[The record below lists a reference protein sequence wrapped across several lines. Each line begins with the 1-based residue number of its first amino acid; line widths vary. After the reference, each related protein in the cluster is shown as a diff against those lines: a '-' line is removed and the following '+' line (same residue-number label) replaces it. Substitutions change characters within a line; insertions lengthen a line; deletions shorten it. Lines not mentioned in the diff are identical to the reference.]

1 MSTRTKIIAILGILI
16 VLLVAILLIW
26 NLTRAKQD
34 TAGSILQ
41 KPQSTT
47 QANNTPAVIILSAS
61 KSEVK
66 VGENFSV
73 SINISSRQPSDG
85 TDIILLY
92 DPKLLSVDAGT
103 SGKPVAVGSI
113 YPEYPINNDDKNGLI
128 KVSGISSLSE
138 SSIASGL
145 FGTVTFK
152 ANTAGKAVIRLDFTK
167 GSTIDSNVIE
177 SESSNDILEAVQNV
191 EVLIQ

>member
-1 MSTRTKIIAILGILI
+1 MNKKIIIILVVLAILITLGLSLYIL
-16 VLLVAILLIW
+16 
-26 NLTRAKQD
+26 NLNKPKTE
-34 TAGSILQ
+34 TAGSIL
-41 KPQSTT
+41 KET
-47 QANNTPAVIILSAS
+47 QTSSTPAVIILSSS

-92 DPKLLSVDAGT
+92 DPKLLSVDAST

-113 YPEYPINNDDKNGLI
+113 YPEYPINSDDKNGRI

-152 ANTAGKAVIRLDFTK
+152 ANTAGKASIRLDFTK